1 MPKNKKSEMYLDD
14 IVRFLQEADED
25 QQQMPPV
32 PGNEQGGIP
41 GDGGMPQDDQQ
52 LDNMNLGGPGDP
64 NGAAPEENPEPEN
77 AENENPDDAM
87 GNDASESDDKAIE
100 STKDDV
106 MDIINKSLKAGKKV
120 KLEISNE
127 SASKSDDASKI
138 YRRLEKLKA
147 ERSILK
153 DQGKDLPP
161 AKLTEMKNLQKQIV
175 AMRENSADDDLTY
188 ILSNRVNELE
198 EELEGKSI
206 LDSFY
211 KRSKKGKI
219 NKFNEAVE
227 EFNESVKEYGN
238 LVESYS
244 DPKDLNI
251 LKNAYSKITSDIK
264 KYRDVI
270 NESAAN
276 AKLGINYFNILREK
290 DIVNESVIIASNL
303 YNKILDTQKA
313 MLESENAMEVVKNK
327 MNDVSNI
334 NSVMMEC
341 EDAVNSLIS
350 KLDFLTEESA
360 MSLDADG
367 FDKSMRDTYYEAP
380 EYVQKKYGTA
390 ASSYPKSDL
399 SEVVDSKG
407 YIDKKFTSFYKLP
420 LAKNAETGKLSTNSA
435 MSAIAEAFTDES
447 GVLNCSAVAPA
458 FLYQKTRSPKTINDF
473 SFPIGAMEEGSL
485 VVVPK
490 FVEDTVKLL
499 ENDVA
504 LSKIYK
510 IPEAEIDTIRSR
522 LVPYMEELHIEIPWD

>member
-1 MPKNKKSEMYLDD
+1 MPKNRKSEMYLDD

-41 GDGGMPQDDQQ
+41 GDGMPQGMPQDDQQ

-64 NGAAPEENPEPEN
+64 NGAAPEDNPEPEN
-77 AENENPDDAM
+77 ADNENPDDAM
-87 GNDASESDDKAIE
+87 GNDTSTSDDKAIE

-120 KLEISNE
+120 NISISNE
-127 SASKSDDASKI
+127 SKVSGVSDNVSKI
-138 YRRLEKLKA
+138 YQEIAKLKSKKEIKGGLSPEDERKLKKLQEKLLRESTYA
-147 ERSILK
+147 I
-153 DQGKDLPP
+153 DLNH
-161 AKLTEMKNLQKQIV
+161 T
-175 AMRENSADDDLTY
+175 
-188 ILSNRVNELE
+188 LSNRVNELE

-211 KRSKKGKI
+211 KYSKKGKI
-219 NKFNEAVE
+219 NRFNEAIE
-227 EFNESVKEYGN
+227 EFDKSIREYEN
-238 LVESYS
+238 LMESYGGPREYS
-244 DPKDLNI
+244 I
-251 LKNAYSKITSDIK
+251 LKNAYSEITSDIS
-264 KYRDVI
+264 KYRDAI
-270 NESAAN
+270 NECAAN
-276 AKLGINYFNILREK
+276 AKISMNYFNILRENN
-290 DIVNESVIIASNL
+290 IINESAIIASSL
-303 YNKILDTQKA
+303 YNKIKNTQEA
-313 MLESENAMEVVKNK
+313 MLESENAMEVVKDK
-327 MNDVSNI
+327 MNNSN
-334 NSVMMEC
+334 NVMSAMMEC
-341 EDAVNSLIS
+341 ENTLGNLIS

-360 MSLDADG
+360 MSLDAVG
-367 FDKSMRDTYYEAP
+367 FDKSMKDTYYEAP
-380 EYVQKKYGTA
+380 EYVQKKYGSA
-390 ASSYPKSDL
+390 ANTYPKSDL

-407 YIDKKFTSFYKLP
+407 YIDKKYSSFYKLP

-435 MSAIAEAFTDES
+435 MSAIAEAFTDET
-447 GVLNCSAVAPA
+447 GILNCNAVAPA

-510 IPEAEIDTIRSR
+510 IPETEIDAIRSR